1 MHELEKQE
9 LGDDLRRATAQRS
22 APIAEQQRFHGDHR
36 AIDPIGA
43 FVPLTVDFDLDTTS
57 DRRALDTLV
66 SRHN

>member
-9 LGDDLRRATAQRS
+9 LGDDFRRAIAQWCV
-22 APIAEQQRFHGDHR
+22 PIAEQQRFNGDHR

-43 FVPLTVDFDLDTTS
+43 FVPLTVDFDLNTTS